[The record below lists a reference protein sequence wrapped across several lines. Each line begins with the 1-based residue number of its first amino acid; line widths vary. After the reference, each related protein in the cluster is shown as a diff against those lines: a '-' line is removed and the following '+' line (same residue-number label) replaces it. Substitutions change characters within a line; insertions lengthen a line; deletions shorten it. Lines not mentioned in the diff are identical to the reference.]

1 MPHVLTAP
9 TPPPAGS
16 STPLR
21 SVAAGTRNETAL
33 KRLGPARRA
42 TVAQSLRSLR
52 PHHSRTAPA
61 PFIPAPVAPLRARV
75 PKNHHLGAD
84 APNGATQDREIV
96 MNIIEQ
102 IETHAHSATAAAC
115 DHAALYGAT
124 PERDEFDTRDVW
136 DADDAIEAVQRVLP
150 HPRPGRR
157 SGRHAAQRR
166 TREPALGLRQHAR
179 QPRPSVSTAQPT
191 S

>member
-21 SVAAGTRNETAL
+21 SVAAGTRNETSL

-52 PHHSRTAPA
+52 PHHSRTAPRHSFR
-61 PFIPAPVAPLRARV
+61 PRWLRCARV
-75 PKNHHLGAD
+75 SQRTITSGAD

-96 MNIIEQ
+96 MNTIEQ
-102 IETHAHSATAAAC
+102 IETHEHSATAAAC
-115 DHAALYGAT
+115 EHAALYGAT
-124 PERDEFDTRDVW
+124 PERDEFDNIW
-136 DADDAIEAVQRVLP
+136 DADDAIDAVQNPSASSLRASA
-150 HPRPGRR
+150 RTASAR
-157 SGRHAAQRR
+157 RR
-166 TREPALGLRQHAR
+166 TREPALGFRQHAR
-179 QPRPSVSTAQPT
+179 QPRPSVSTGPPT